1 MYNISVEKCRVLSW
15 CDEGRSDEVLRE
27 KTRVL
32 IGPEPALVINR
43 GLVNYWRGRVC
54 VNPSLTAL
62 QHPLLSRPLYSPPST
77 APPCSLCFL
86 HLVFTERWRWQ
97 KLSTVN
103 CLIIR
108 RMIRLMNCYCYL
120 NS

>member
-1 MYNISVEKCRVLSW
+1 MYNISVEKCRVVEW
-15 CDEGRSDEVLRE
+15 CDEVLRE

-62 QHPLLSRPLYSPPST
+62 QHPLLSRPLYSPPRPRRAALFSLFFTPCFYRTVALEKTLHSELSNNETNDT
-77 APPCSLCFL
+77 ADELLLLF
-86 HLVFTERWRWQ
+86 Q
-97 KLSTVN
+97 
-103 CLIIR
+103 
-108 RMIRLMNCYCYL
+108 
-120 NS
+120 